1 MLINF
6 NNINQVL
13 IKYKIKI
20 SGALHVGAHECEELS
35 FYHKLNLTNDDIYW
49 VEAFTD
55 KVNKAKNRGIPNIY
69 NAVITDE
76 DDKEIIFNVSN
87 NVESSSVL
95 EFGTHSKEHPYVYYT
110 DKFMCETI
118 TIDTFVKKNNID
130 ISKLDFWNLDIQGA
144 ELMALKGAS
153 ESLKYTKAIYL
164 EVNID
169 EVYKGCGKMNEI
181 DEYLSK
187 YGFVRVLT
195 CMTPHGWGDA
205 LYIKSE

>member
-1 MLINF
+1 MLIDF
-6 NNINQVL
+6 FYINKIL
-13 IKYKIKI
+13 TRYKINI

-49 VEAFTD
+49 VEAILD
-55 KVNKAKNRGIPNIY
+55 KVNKAKNRSIPNVY
-69 NAVITDE
+69 NAVITDQ
-76 DDKEIIFNVSN
+76 DDKQVIFNVSN
-87 NVESSSVL
+87 NVESSSIL

-130 ISKLDFWNLDIQGA
+130 ISKLDFWNIDIQGA

-195 CMTPHGWGDA
+195 CMTPHGWGDV
-205 LYIKSE
+205 LYIKV

>member
-1 MLINF
+1 MLIDYF
-6 NNINQVL
+6 FINQVL

-55 KVNKAKNRGIPNIY
+55 KVNKAKNRGINNIY

-95 EFGTHSKEHPYVYYT
+95 EFGTHSKEHPYVYYIG
-110 DKFMCETI
+110 KYLCKTI
-118 TIDTFVKKNNID
+118 TIDTFVKRNNID
-130 ISKLDFWNLDIQGA
+130 ISKLDFWNFDIQGA

-153 ESLKYTKAIYL
+153 DSIKYAKAIYL
-164 EVNID
+164 EVNVD
-169 EVYKGCGKMNEI
+169 EVYKGCAKMSEI

-187 YGFVRVLT
+187 HGFVRVLT
-195 CMTPHGWGDA
+195 CITPHGWGDA
-205 LYIKSE
+205 LYIKT

>member
-1 MLINF
+1 MLIDYF
-6 NNINQVL
+6 FINHVL
-13 IKYKIKI
+13 TKYKINI
-20 SGALHVGAHECEELS
+20 SGSLHVGAHECEELS
-35 FYHKLNLTNDDIYW
+35 FYHKLNLTNNDVIW
-49 VEAFTD
+49 IEAILD
-55 KVNKAKNRGIPNIY
+55 KVNKAKNRGIPNVY
-69 NAVITDE
+69 SAVITDE
-76 DDKEIIFNVSN
+76 DDKEITFNVSN
-87 NVESSSVL
+87 NIESSSVL

-110 DKFMCETI
+110 DKFICETI

-130 ISKLDFWNLDIQGA
+130 ISKYDFWNLDIQGA

-187 YGFVRVLT
+187 YGFNRVLT

-205 LYIKSE
+205 FYIKI

>member
-1 MLINF
+1 MLIDYF
-6 NNINQVL
+6 FINQVL

-95 EFGTHSKEHPYVYYT
+95 EFGTHSKEHPNVYYIG
-110 DKFMCETI
+110 KYLCKTI
-118 TIDTFVKKNNID
+118 TIDTFVKRNNID
-130 ISKLDFWNLDIQGA
+130 ISKLDFWNFDIQGA

-153 ESLKYTKAIYL
+153 ESLKYAKAIYL
-164 EVNID
+164 EVNVD
-169 EVYKGCGKMNEI
+169 EVYKGCAKMSEI

-205 LYIKSE
+205 LYIKI

>member
-1 MLINF
+1 MLIDF
-6 NNINQVL
+6 FFINQVL
-13 IKYKIKI
+13 TRYKINI
-20 SGALHVGAHECEELS
+20 SGVLHVGAHECEELS
-35 FYHKLNLTNDDIYW
+35 FYNKLNLTNNDVIW
-49 VEAFTD
+49 IEAILD
-55 KVNKAKNRGIPNIY
+55 KVNKAKNRGIPNVY
-69 NAVITDE
+69 SAVITDE
-76 DDKEIIFNVSN
+76 DDKEITFNVSN
-87 NVESSSVL
+87 NIESSSVL

-110 DKFMCETI
+110 DKFICETI

-130 ISKLDFWNLDIQGA
+130 ISKYDFWNLDIQGA

-187 YGFVRVLT
+187 YGFNRVLT
-195 CMTPHGWGDA
+195 CMTPHGW
-205 LYIKSE
+205 